1 MADAQGSWNAAVW
14 TRIRETPSFLKKII
28 MKLDEQNRIIMGG
41 MKLLVWLIF
50 AQALLFFSYTN
61 YLHPQWMWSD
71 ILRYWPK

>member
-1 MADAQGSWNAAVW
+1 MERGSLDENQRN
-14 TRIRETPSFLKKII
+14 TELLEKII

-41 MKLLVWLIF
+41 MKLLVWRIF

>member
-1 MADAQGSWNAAVW
+1 MERGSLDENQRN
-14 TRIRETPSFLKKII
+14 TELLEKII

-41 MKLLVWLIF
+41 MKLLVWLIL

>member
-1 MADAQGSWNAAVW
+1 MERGSLDENQRN
-14 TRIRETPSFLKKII
+14 TELLEKII